1 MLSDLSFGTFLLFSS
16 ISRTCLGLILII
28 TIWTHVADFGKH
40 LRRHWSVCRRGFARL
55 MLRRAVGR
63 RRGWMWKAMTYEVRP
78 AGSKK
83 NTSKPSRCATC
94 GPLVKAIFLFF
105 FFLHHGHSA
114 AERVDFQMCLKAL
127 TYVREGVCKVGA
139 NGGWLLSRF
148 KEVQMSIS
156 VSAHWAYCRLGVEAS
171 SLFFYSF
178 LWFVR
183 LG

>member
-1 MLSDLSFGTFLLFSS
+1 MLK
-16 ISRTCLGLILII
+16 ISANTWGN
-28 TIWTHVADFGKH
+28 TEA
-40 LRRHWSVCRRGFARL
+40 SVARL

-94 GPLVKAIFLFF
+94 GPLVKVIFLFLF
-105 FFLHHGHSA
+105 SLHHGHSA
-114 AERVDFQMCLKAL
+114 AERVDFQMCLQAL

-139 NGGWLLSRF
+139 DGGWLLSWF

-156 VSAHWAYCRLGVEAS
+156 ASAHWAYCHLGVEAS
-171 SLFFYSF
+171 SLFFYSSSG
-178 LWFVR
+178 LWGLDNCRFSTR
-183 LG
+183 CT